1 MKSFDSTFQASRA
14 RRWNIVARCDASSIG
29 SGLQNRHGRSSGQGR
44 SWCLVNRGRIA
55 EGSGRLQKSVT
66 ADYPAQGPSHPDRR
80 LENGAVLATPEKSC
94 LVAAVGCETHTR
106 SPGAIPKHDF
116 EEQGGPKQKDPEQ
129 RGGSGWIQ
137 DEGIFAALVFRLAR
151 NRCGSENQP
160 AAGTG
165 LHGANVGAPEVEFA
179 GRRARLRSCKRIATT
194 ENGGSGIGQL
204 PLQTLLAE
212 LGSRRVRTVKLR
224 GRP

>member
-14 RRWNIVARCDASSIG
+14 PRCNVVARCDASSIG
-29 SGLQNRHGRSSGQGR
+29 SGRQNRNGRCSGHGRSF
-44 SWCLVNRGRIA
+44 CLANRGGIA

-66 ADYPAQGPSHPDRR
+66 ADYPARGPSHPDRS
-80 LENGAVLATPEKSC
+80 LESGAVLATPEKSC
-94 LVAAVGCETHTR
+94 LVAAVARESHTP

-116 EEQGGPKQKDPEQ
+116 GEEGGPRQKDPEQ
-129 RGGSGWIQ
+129 HGGNGWIQ
-137 DEGIFAALVFRLAR
+137 DEGIFAGLVFRLAR

-160 AAGTG
+160 AGGTG
-165 LHGANVGAPEVEFA
+165 PHGVNVVAPEVEFA
-179 GRRARLRSCKRIATT
+179 GRRVRLRSSERIATT
-194 ENGGSGIGQL
+194 ENGGSDIGQL